1 MRHRIFPLLNVSHAL
16 AYHGGVAYRNL
27 RFHRGA
33 LLSHSKGTRG
43 YDYTRGSVGWA
54 ITRLSV
60 PICGE
65 RILRNLDGI
74 FEIYWLG
81 QLGAE
86 ALAAASLGFITLL
99 FIRSAPFGLRIAGQA
114 LVAQR
119 VGANDSEGASIM
131 AGQTILLVGVFT
143 LIVTIAGFW
152 LAPLLMGLMTSDSA
166 LAALGVVYI
175 RSGFTVLLAVEAM
188 FVIGQILRGTGEPAI
203 TIAGVIA
210 STVLTLIFIP
220 LFMFGSGPIPALGI
234 AGSFLGI
241 GVGRLGGFVTMLA
254 FIVKGKSRLRLRW
267 ADLRPRGSEVSRVV
281 RLAWPAMAQNL
292 LERSALLLMVRM
304 LSPFGASAL
313 AAWSIGNHVTMIAR
327 MPSFGL
333 QSSVRTLV
341 GQNLGAEKP
350 ERVART
356 VWLSVA
362 ALGFLMTAVSVCL
375 FAWAQEVVSVF
386 GMKGNTTAVMALRIL
401 CAGLLMESVRR
412 VMAGAFQGASRSKPP
427 MMVEGIVR
435 WGLQLPA
442 AYLLSFWLAVG
453 AGGVWWAV
461 SGGQILSGALLFAWF
476 LHWTRS
482 GDILGFMGARG
493 LKSAREST

>member
-1 MRHRIFPLLNVSHAL
+1 MF
-16 AYHGGVAYRNL
+16 
-27 RFHRGA
+27 
-33 LLSHSKGTRG
+33 LSHSKSTRG
-43 YDYTRGSVGWA
+43 YDYTRGSIGWA
-54 ITRLSV
+54 LTRLSV

-81 QLGAE
+81 QMGPE
-86 ALAAASLGFITLL
+86 FMAAASLGFITLL

-119 VGANDSEGASIM
+119 VGAGDGEGASIM
-131 AGQTILLVGVFT
+131 AGQTIFLVGVFS
-143 LIVTIAGFW
+143 LIATFLGIL
-152 LAPLLMGLMTSDSA
+152 LAPFMMDLMTRDPR

-175 RSGFTVLLAVEAM
+175 RAGFSVLLAAEAM
-188 FVIGQILRGTGEPAI
+188 FVIGQILRGTGEPGI
-203 TIAGVIA
+203 TIAGVVA
-210 STVLTLIFIP
+210 STALTLIFIP
-220 LFMFGSGPIPALGI
+220 LLMFGFGPVPALGL

-241 GVGRLGGFVTMLA
+241 GVGRLGGFLTMLT

-267 ADLRPRGSEVSRVV
+267 ADLRPRASEISRVA

-292 LERSALLLMVRM
+292 LERSALVLMVRM
-304 LSPFGASAL
+304 LSPFGPSAL
-313 AAWSIGNHVTMIAR
+313 AAWSIGNRVTMIAR

-341 GQNLGAEKP
+341 GQNMGAEKP

-362 ALGFLMTAVSVCL
+362 ALVILMTVVSFVM
-375 FAWAQEVVSVF
+375 FGWAQEIVSFF
-386 GMKGNTTAVMALRIL
+386 GMKDDATGVMALRIL
-401 CAGLLMESVRR
+401 CAGLLMESIRR

-427 MMVEGIVR
+427 MMVEGVVR
-435 WGLQLPA
+435 WGVQLPA
-442 AYLLSFWLAVG
+442 AYLLSFGFSVG

-461 SGGQILSGALLFAWF
+461 SGGQILSGALLLGWF
-476 LHWTRS
+476 FIWARS
-482 GDILGFMGARG
+482 GNIRGLMGGRS
-493 LKSAREST
+493 LKSAIKST

>member
-1 MRHRIFPLLNVSHAL
+1 MGRSLSGIFAFIEVRLLNPFKSM
-16 AYHGGVAYRNL
+16 
-27 RFHRGA
+27 
-33 LLSHSKGTRG
+33 RG

-81 QLGAE
+81 QMGADS
-86 ALAAASLGFITLL
+86 LAAASLGFIVLL
-99 FIRSAPFGLRIAGQA
+99 FIRSGPFGLRIAGQA

-119 VGANDSEGASIM
+119 VGANDSQGASIM
-131 AGQTILLVGVFT
+131 AGQTIFLVGVFS
-143 LIVTIAGFW
+143 LITTILGFW
-152 LAPLLMGLMTSDSA
+152 LAPFLMGMMTRDPK
-166 LAALGVVYI
+166 LAALGVIYI
-175 RSGFTVLLAVEAM
+175 RSGFAVLLAVEAM
-188 FVIGQILRGTGEPAI
+188 FVVGQILRGTGEPGI
-203 TIAGVIA
+203 TIAGVVA

-220 LFMFGSGPIPALGI
+220 LFMFGWGPIPALGI

-254 FIVKGKSRLRLRW
+254 FIVKGKSRLTLRW
-267 ADLRPRGSEVSRVV
+267 SDLRPRASEISRVA
-281 RLAWPAMAQNL
+281 RLAWPAVAQNL

-313 AAWSIGNHVTMIAR
+313 AAWSIGNRVTMIAR

-333 QSSVRTLV
+333 QASVRTLV

-350 ERVART
+350 ERVTRT
-356 VWLSVA
+356 VWLAVA
-362 ALGFLMTAVSVCL
+362 ALTVLMMVVSIAL
-375 FAWAQEVVSVF
+375 LAWAREVVSFF
-386 GMKGNTTAVMALRIL
+386 GMEGNATAVMALRIL

-427 MMVEGIVR
+427 MMVEGVVR

-442 AYLLSFWLAVG
+442 AYLLSFWFAVG

-461 SGGQILSGALLFAWF
+461 SGGQILSGALLLAWF
-476 LHWTRS
+476 SLWTRS
-482 GDILGFMGARG
+482 GDVRGFAGAGG

>member
-1 MRHRIFPLLNVSHAL
+1 M
-16 AYHGGVAYRNL
+16 
-27 RFHRGA
+27 
-33 LLSHSKGTRG
+33 LLSQSTRTRG
-43 YDYTRGSVGWA
+43 YDYTKGSVSWA

-81 QLGAE
+81 RLGAE

-119 VGANDSEGASIM
+119 VGAGDAEGASVM
-131 AGQTILLVGVFT
+131 AGQTIFLVGVFS
-143 LIVTIAGFW
+143 IIATFLGLWF
-152 LAPLLMGLMTSDSA
+152 APLLMDLMTRDPE

-175 RSGFTVLLAVEAM
+175 RAGFAVLLAAEAM

-203 TIAGVIA
+203 TIAGVVA
-210 STVLTLIFIP
+210 STALTLIFIP
-220 LFMFGSGPIPALGI
+220 LLMFGFGPVPALGI
-234 AGSFLGI
+234 AGSFLGV
-241 GVGRLGGFVTMLA
+241 GVGRLGGFLTMLA

-267 ADLRPRGSEVSRVV
+267 ADLRPRGAEIYRVA
-281 RLAWPAMAQNL
+281 RLAWPAIVQNL

-313 AAWSIGNHVTMIAR
+313 AAWSIGNRVTMIAR

-333 QSSVRTLV
+333 QASVRTLV
-341 GQNLGAEKP
+341 GQNLGAGKP
-350 ERVART
+350 ERVTRT

-362 ALGFLMTAVSVCL
+362 ALGVLMTVVSVWL
-375 FAWAQEVVSVF
+375 FAWAEEVVSFF
-386 GMKGNTTAVMALRIL
+386 GMEGNATAVMALRIL

-427 MMVEGIVR
+427 MMVEGVVR
-435 WGLQLPA
+435 WGIQIPA

-461 SGGQILSGALLFAWF
+461 SGGQVLSGALLFVWF
-476 LHWTRS
+476 LRWSRS
-482 GDILGFMGARG
+482 GDIMGFMGVRG

>member
-1 MRHRIFPLLNVSHAL
+1 M
-16 AYHGGVAYRNL
+16 
-27 RFHRGA
+27 
-33 LLSHSKGTRG
+33 
-43 YDYTRGSVGWA
+43 
-54 ITRLSV
+54 

-81 QLGAE
+81 SMGPE
-86 ALAAASLGFITLL
+86 FLAAASLGFITLL

-119 VGANDSEGASIM
+119 VGANDAEGASIM
-131 AGQTILLVGVFT
+131 AGQTIFLVGAFS
-143 LIVTIAGFW
+143 LIATFLGLWF
-152 LAPLLMGLMTSDSA
+152 APLLMGLMTRDPA

-175 RSGFTVLLAVEAM
+175 RAGFAVLLAAEAM
-188 FVIGQILRGTGEPAI
+188 FVVGQILRGTGEPGI
-203 TIAGVIA
+203 TIAGVVT

-220 LFMFGSGPIPALGI
+220 LLMFGWGPVPALGL
-234 AGSFLGI
+234 AGSFFGI
-241 GVGRLGGFVTMLA
+241 GVGRLGGFLTMLA
-254 FIVKGKSRLRLRW
+254 FIVKGKSRLEFSW
-267 ADLRPRGSEVSRVV
+267 ADLRPRRAEIARVA

-313 AAWSIGNHVTMIAR
+313 AAWSIGNRVTMIAR

-333 QSSVRTLV
+333 QASVRTLV
-341 GQNLGAEKP
+341 GQNLGAERP

-356 VWLSVA
+356 VWLAVA
-362 ALGFLMTAVSVCL
+362 ALGVLMTAVSVAL
-375 FAWAQEVVSVF
+375 FVWAREVVSFF
-386 GMKGNTTAVMALRIL
+386 GMEGNATGVMALRIL

-427 MMVEGIVR
+427 MLVEGVVR
-435 WGLQLPA
+435 WGVQIPA
-442 AYLLSFWLAVG
+442 AWLLSFWLAVG

-461 SGGQILSGALLFAWF
+461 SGGQILSGALLLGWF
-476 LHWTRS
+476 SLWTR
-482 GDILGFMGARG
+482 GGELQGFAGVRG
-493 LKSAREST
+493 LKSAIKST

>member
-1 MRHRIFPLLNVSHAL
+1 MDE
-16 AYHGGVAYRNL
+16 
-27 RFHRGA
+27 
-33 LLSHSKGTRG
+33 LLSCISIRVEVRPLKQEKSTRG

-81 QLGAE
+81 QLGAD

-99 FIRSAPFGLRIAGQA
+99 FIRSGPFGLRIAGQA

-119 VGANDSEGASIM
+119 VGAGDAQGASVM
-131 AGQTILLVGVFT
+131 AGQTIFLVGVFS
-143 LIVTIAGFW
+143 LIATFLGLWF
-152 LAPLLMGLMTSDSA
+152 APQLMNLMTRDPK

-175 RSGFTVLLAVEAM
+175 RAGFTVLLAAEAM
-188 FVIGQILRGTGEPAI
+188 FVVGQILRGTGEPAI
-203 TIAGVIA
+203 TIAGVVS

-220 LFMFGSGPIPALGI
+220 LLMFGWGPVPALGL

-241 GVGRLGGFVTMLA
+241 GVGRLGGFLTMLA
-254 FIVKGKSRLRLRW
+254 FIVKGKSRLTLRW
-267 ADLRPRGSEVSRVV
+267 ADLRPRGAEISRVT

-313 AAWSIGNHVTMIAR
+313 AAWSIGNRVTMIAR

-356 VWLSVA
+356 VWLAVA
-362 ALGFLMTAVSVCL
+362 ALIVLMTAASVCL
-375 FAWAQEVVSVF
+375 FAWAGEIVSFF
-386 GMKGNTTAVMALRIL
+386 GMEGNATAVMALRIL

-427 MMVEGIVR
+427 MLVEGVVR
-435 WGLQLPA
+435 WGVQIPA
-442 AYLLSFWLAVG
+442 AWLLSFWLAVG

-476 LHWTRS
+476 LHWSRS
-482 GDILGFMGARG
+482 GDILGFIGARG

>member
-1 MRHRIFPLLNVSHAL
+1 M
-16 AYHGGVAYRNL
+16 
-27 RFHRGA
+27 
-33 LLSHSKGTRG
+33 
-43 YDYTRGSVGWA
+43 
-54 ITRLSV
+54 

-81 QLGAE
+81 QLGSE

-99 FIRSAPFGLRIAGQA
+99 FIRSGPFGLRIAGQA

-119 VGANDSEGASIM
+119 VGAGDAQGASSM
-131 AGQTILLVGVFT
+131 AGQTIFLVGVFS
-143 LIVTIAGFW
+143 LIATFLGLWF
-152 LAPLLMGLMTSDSA
+152 APQLMNLMTRDPK

-175 RSGFTVLLAVEAM
+175 RAGFTVLLAAEAM
-188 FVIGQILRGTGEPAI
+188 FVVGQILRGTGEPAI
-203 TIAGVIA
+203 TIAGVVS

-220 LFMFGSGPIPALGI
+220 LLMFGWGPVPALGL

-241 GVGRLGGFVTMLA
+241 GVGRLGGFLTMLA
-254 FIVKGKSRLRLRW
+254 FIVKGKSRLTLRW
-267 ADLRPRGSEVSRVV
+267 ADLRPRSAEIARVV

-313 AAWSIGNHVTMIAR
+313 AAWSIGNRVTMIAR

-350 ERVART
+350 ERVTRT

-362 ALGFLMTAVSVCL
+362 ALVLLMTAVSVCL
-375 FAWAQEVVSVF
+375 FAWAEEIVSFF
-386 GMKGNTTAVMALRIL
+386 GMKGNATAVMALRIL

-427 MMVEGIVR
+427 MMVEGVVR
-435 WGLQLPA
+435 WGVQIPA
-442 AYLLSFWLAVG
+442 AWLLSFWLRGGRGRRLVG
-453 AGGVWWAV
+453 GERGPDTERRAPVRVVLALVEERRHSGVH
-461 SGGQILSGALLFAWF
+461 G
-476 LHWTRS
+476 RP
-482 GDILGFMGARG
+482 GFEIGARIHLICLG
-493 LKSAREST
+493 SFRGQDPERVLQG

>member
-1 MRHRIFPLLNVSHAL
+1 MGGSFSGISAFIEVRLLNP
-16 AYHGGVAYRNL
+16 
-27 RFHRGA
+27 
-33 LLSHSKGTRG
+33 SKSTRG

-81 QLGAE
+81 RLGA
-86 ALAAASLGFITLL
+86 ASLAAASLGFITLL

-119 VGANDSEGASIM
+119 VGAGDAQGASVM
-131 AGQTILLVGVFT
+131 AGQTIFLVGVFS
-143 LIVTIAGFW
+143 LIVTIFGYW
-152 LAPLLMGLMTSDSA
+152 LAPSLMGLMTQDPA

-175 RSGFTVLLAVEAM
+175 RSGFAVLLVVEAM
-188 FVIGQILRGTGEPAI
+188 FVIGQILRGTGEPGI
-203 TIAGVIA
+203 TIAGVVA
-210 STVLTLIFIP
+210 STVLTLVFIP
-220 LFMFGSGPIPALGI
+220 LFMFGWGPVPALGI

-241 GVGRLGGFVTMLA
+241 GVGRLGGFATMLA

-267 ADLRPRGSEVSRVV
+267 ADLRPRASEISRVA

-313 AAWSIGNHVTMIAR
+313 AAWSIGNRVTMIAR

-350 ERVART
+350 ERVTRT
-356 VWLSVA
+356 VWLAVA
-362 ALGFLMTAVSVCL
+362 ALGVLMTAASVCL
-375 FAWAQEVVSVF
+375 FVWAREIVSFF
-386 GMKGNTTAVMALRIL
+386 GMRGNDTAVMALRIL
-401 CAGLLMESVRR
+401 CAGLLMESIRR

-427 MMVEGIVR
+427 MMVEGVVR
-435 WGLQLPA
+435 WGVQLPA
-442 AYLLSFWLAVG
+442 AYLLSFSLAVG

-461 SGGQILSGALLFAWF
+461 SGGQILSGALLLAWF
-476 LHWTRS
+476 SLWARS
-482 GDILGFMGARG
+482 GDIQGFAGIRG

>member
-1 MRHRIFPLLNVSHAL
+1 M
-16 AYHGGVAYRNL
+16 
-27 RFHRGA
+27 
-33 LLSHSKGTRG
+33 
-43 YDYTRGSVGWA
+43 
-54 ITRLSV
+54 

-81 QLGAE
+81 QLGPE

-119 VGANDSEGASIM
+119 VGAGDAQGASIM
-131 AGQTILLVGVFT
+131 AGQTIFLVGVFSLVAT
-143 LIVTIAGFW
+143 FLGLWF
-152 LAPLLMGLMTSDSA
+152 APLLMGLMTRDPA

-175 RSGFTVLLAVEAM
+175 RAGFTVLLAAEAM
-188 FVIGQILRGTGEPAI
+188 FVVGQILRGTGEPAI
-203 TIAGVIA
+203 TIAGVVA

-220 LFMFGSGPIPALGI
+220 LLMFGWGPVPALGL

-241 GVGRLGGFVTMLA
+241 GVGRLGGFLTMLA
-254 FIVKGKSRLRLRW
+254 FIVKGYSRLTLRW
-267 ADLRPRGSEVSRVV
+267 TDLRPRGAEIARVA

-313 AAWSIGNHVTMIAR
+313 AAWSIGNRVTMIAR

-350 ERVART
+350 ERVTRT
-356 VWLSVA
+356 VWLAVVA
-362 ALGFLMTAVSVCL
+362 LVVLMTAASVCL
-375 FAWAQEVVSVF
+375 FVWAEEIVSFF
-386 GMKGNTTAVMALRIL
+386 GMGGNATAVMALRIL

-427 MMVEGIVR
+427 MLVEGVVR
-435 WGLQLPA
+435 WGVQIPA
-442 AYLLSFWLAVG
+442 AWLLSFWLAVG

-476 LHWTRS
+476 LHWSRS

>member
-1 MRHRIFPLLNVSHAL
+1 M
-16 AYHGGVAYRNL
+16 
-27 RFHRGA
+27 GA
-33 LLSHSKGTRG
+33 LLACISIRVEVRPLKQVKSTRG

-81 QLGAE
+81 QLGAD

-99 FIRSAPFGLRIAGQA
+99 FIRSGPFGLRIAGQA

-119 VGANDSEGASIM
+119 VGAGDAEGASIM
-131 AGQTILLVGVFT
+131 AGQTIFLVGVFS
-143 LIVTIAGFW
+143 LIATFLGLWF
-152 LAPLLMGLMTSDSA
+152 APQLMNLMTSDPK

-175 RSGFTVLLAVEAM
+175 RAGFTVLLAAEAM
-188 FVIGQILRGTGEPAI
+188 FVVGQILRGTGEPAI
-203 TIAGVIA
+203 TIAGVVS

-220 LFMFGSGPIPALGI
+220 LLMFGWGPVPALGL

-241 GVGRLGGFVTMLA
+241 GVGRLGGFLTMLA
-254 FIVKGKSRLRLRW
+254 FIVKGKSRLTLRW
-267 ADLRPRGSEVSRVV
+267 ADLRPRGAEISRVT

-313 AAWSIGNHVTMIAR
+313 AAWSIGNRVTMIAR

-350 ERVART
+350 ERVTRT
-356 VWLSVA
+356 VWLAVA
-362 ALGFLMTAVSVCL
+362 ALVVLMTAVSVWL
-375 FAWAQEVVSVF
+375 FAWAGEIVSFF
-386 GMKGNTTAVMALRIL
+386 GMEGNATAVMALRIL

-427 MMVEGIVR
+427 MLVEGVVR
-435 WGLQLPA
+435 WGVQIPA
-442 AYLLSFWLAVG
+442 AWLLSFWLAVG

-476 LHWTRS
+476 LHWSRS

>member
-1 MRHRIFPLLNVSHAL
+1 MF
-16 AYHGGVAYRNL
+16 
-27 RFHRGA
+27 
-33 LLSHSKGTRG
+33 LSHSKSTRG
-43 YDYTRGSVGWA
+43 YDYTRGSIGWA
-54 ITRLSV
+54 LTRLSV

-81 QLGAE
+81 QMGPE
-86 ALAAASLGFITLL
+86 FMAAASLGFITLL

-119 VGANDSEGASIM
+119 VGAGDGEGASIM
-131 AGQTILLVGVFT
+131 AGQTIFLVGVFS
-143 LIVTIAGFW
+143 LIATFLGIL
-152 LAPLLMGLMTSDSA
+152 LAPFMMDLMTRDPR

-175 RSGFTVLLAVEAM
+175 RAGFAVLLAAEAM
-188 FVIGQILRGTGEPAI
+188 FVIGQILRGTGEPGI
-203 TIAGVIA
+203 TIAGVIT

-220 LFMFGSGPIPALGI
+220 LLMFGFGPVPALGL

-241 GVGRLGGFVTMLA
+241 GVGRLGGFLTMLT

-267 ADLRPRGSEVSRVV
+267 ADLRPRASEISRVA

-292 LERSALLLMVRM
+292 LERSALVLMVRM
-304 LSPFGASAL
+304 LSPFGPSAL
-313 AAWSIGNHVTMIAR
+313 AAWSIGNRVTMIAR

-341 GQNLGAEKP
+341 GQNMGAEKP

-362 ALGFLMTAVSVCL
+362 ALVILMTVVSFVM
-375 FAWAQEVVSVF
+375 FAWAQEIVSFF
-386 GMKGNTTAVMALRIL
+386 GMKDDATGVMALRIL
-401 CAGLLMESVRR
+401 CAGLLMESIRR

-427 MMVEGIVR
+427 MMVEGVVR
-435 WGLQLPA
+435 WGVQLPA
-442 AYLLSFWLAVG
+442 AYLLSFGFSVG

-461 SGGQILSGALLFAWF
+461 SGGQILSGALLLGWF
-476 LHWTRS
+476 FLWARS
-482 GDILGFMGARG
+482 GNIRGLMGGRS